1 MNYMKRI
8 DNLIGSTPVAAV
20 CNAAGQVVRSLTCD
34 SREVAAGSCFFAVTG
49 TAADGHRFIPQAV
62 AAGAVAVVC
71 QQLPETLAEGV
82 CYVAVAATHA
92 AMADMAAA
100 FYDHPSRELH
110 LVGVTGTNGKTTVAT
125 LLYDLFRRLGYE
137 AGLISTVVYRVGERR
152 IASTHTTP
160 DVIRLNA
167 LMREMVDAGCAYCF
181 MEVSSHAIVQERIR
195 GLHFEGGIFTNITHD
210 HLDYHKTFAAYIE
223 AKKLFFDRLPAG
235 AFALTNADDRN
246 GRVMVQNTR
255 ARVAAY
261 SLRSAADFTGRV
273 LEQHL
278 DGMLLRLGGDE
289 VWVGFL
295 GRFNASNL
303 LAVYGAALLLG
314 ADRSEVLTA
323 MSCLR
328 PVSGRLEFVRAADG
342 RTAVV
347 DYAHTP
353 DALEN
358 VLRTLG
364 ELLTGG
370 GQLIAVC
377 GCRRDGHL
385 HLRQSA
391 ARRPRVD
398 PRRDGRRPAPRS
410 PLPAHRRPR
419 RSDSRGGDA
428 GPSGRHRA
436 ACRQGP
442 RNLPDRGRRAPP
454 FRRPSTD
461 RTSVFHSPLT
471 SFIPPA
477 PTGIY
482 RRMLYHLFQYL
493 DRSYDLPGA
502 GMFQYISFRS
512 ALAVILALLITIT
525 FGQGIIRFM
534 QRRQIGE
541 EIRNLGL
548 EGQLQ
553 KRGTPTMGGVM
564 ILLAVLVP
572 VLLFGR
578 LDNIYIQL
586 MIVSTVWLGLLGFLD
601 DYIKVFRHNKEGL
614 KGKFKIVGQVGI
626 GIIVGT
632 VMCASPEVVVR
643 DKVVEPVQQLFVDD
657 DGEVIES
664 VTTNRVVMGTE
675 SVKTTQT
682 TIPFVK
688 NNEFDY
694 AWFTGGNRVATWILY
709 VLVAIFVVTAVSN
722 GANLTDGLDG
732 LVSGVSAPIVVVLA
746 ILAYLSGHIVYAD
759 YLNIMYIPGS
769 GELVVFAAAFAGAL
783 IGFLWYNSFPAQTF
797 MGDTGSLAIGGIIA
811 VFALCIRK
819 ELLLPILCGVF
830 FVESLSVMIQVSYFK
845 YTKRRYGE
853 GRRIFL
859 MSPIHH
865 HYQKKGIFET
875 KIVIRFWIVS
885 MLLSLAALATLK
897 IR

>member
-82 CYVAVAATHA
+82 CYVAVADTHA
-92 AMADMAAA
+92 AMAAMSAA

-323 MSCLR
+323 MSCPS
-328 PVSGRLEFVRAADG
+328 PVSSSPSVR
-342 RTAVV
+342 
-347 DYAHTP
+347 
-353 DALEN
+353 N
-358 VLRTLG
+358 
-364 ELLTGG
+364 
-370 GQLIAVC
+370 
-377 GCRRDGHL
+377 
-385 HLRQSA
+385 
-391 ARRPRVD
+391 
-398 PRRDGRRPAPRS
+398 
-410 PLPAHRRPR
+410 
-419 RSDSRGGDA
+419 
-428 GPSGRHRA
+428 
-436 ACRQGP
+436 
-442 RNLPDRGRRAPP
+442 
-454 FRRPSTD
+454 
-461 RTSVFHSPLT
+461 
-471 SFIPPA
+471 
-477 PTGIY
+477 
-482 RRMLYHLFQYL
+482 
-493 DRSYDLPGA
+493 
-502 GMFQYISFRS
+502 
-512 ALAVILALLITIT
+512 T
-525 FGQGIIRFM
+525 F
-534 QRRQIGE
+534 
-541 EIRNLGL
+541 
-548 EGQLQ
+548 
-553 KRGTPTMGGVM
+553 
-564 ILLAVLVP
+564 
-572 VLLFGR
+572 
-578 LDNIYIQL
+578 
-586 MIVSTVWLGLLGFLD
+586 
-601 DYIKVFRHNKEGL
+601 
-614 KGKFKIVGQVGI
+614 
-626 GIIVGT
+626 
-632 VMCASPEVVVR
+632 
-643 DKVVEPVQQLFVDD
+643 
-657 DGEVIES
+657 
-664 VTTNRVVMGTE
+664 
-675 SVKTTQT
+675 
-682 TIPFVK
+682 
-688 NNEFDY
+688 
-694 AWFTGGNRVATWILY
+694 
-709 VLVAIFVVTAVSN
+709 SN
-722 GANLTDGLDG
+722 A
-732 LVSGVSAPIVVVLA
+732 SGVWA
-746 ILAYLSGHIVYAD
+746 
-759 YLNIMYIPGS
+759 
-769 GELVVFAAAFAGAL
+769 
-783 IGFLWYNSFPAQTF
+783 
-797 MGDTGSLAIGGIIA
+797 
-811 VFALCIRK
+811 
-819 ELLLPILCGVF
+819 
-830 FVESLSVMIQVSYFK
+830 
-845 YTKRRYGE
+845 
-853 GRRIFL
+853 
-859 MSPIHH
+859 
-865 HYQKKGIFET
+865 
-875 KIVIRFWIVS
+875 
-885 MLLSLAALATLK
+885 
-897 IR
+897 

>member
-82 CYVAVAATHA
+82 CYVAVADTHA

-377 GCRRDGHL
+377 GC
-385 HLRQSA
+385 
-391 ARRPRVD
+391 
-398 PRRDGRRPAPRS
+398 
-410 PLPAHRRPR
+410 
-419 RSDSRGGDA
+419 GGDRDRTKRPEMAAMAVKYAATAIFTSDNPRHEDPESILDEMVA
-428 GPSGRHRA
+428 GLPPEAIRA
-436 ACRQGP
+436 AAM
-442 RNLPDRGRRAPP
+442 LA
-454 FRRPSTD
+454 RPGD
-461 RTSVFHSPLT
+461 IV
-471 SFIPPA
+471 
-477 PTGIY
+477 
-482 RRMLYHLFQYL
+482 
-493 DRSYDLPGA
+493 
-502 GMFQYISFRS
+502 
-512 ALAVILALLITIT
+512 
-525 FGQGIIRFM
+525 
-534 QRRQIGE
+534 
-541 EIRNLGL
+541 
-548 EGQLQ
+548 
-553 KRGTPTMGGVM
+553 
-564 ILLAVLVP
+564 LLA
-572 VLLFGR
+572 G
-578 LDNIYIQL
+578 
-586 MIVSTVWLGLLGFLD
+586 
-601 DYIKVFRHNKEGL
+601 
-614 KGKFKIVGQVGI
+614 KGHETYQIVGD
-626 GIIVGT
+626 
-632 VMCASPEVVVR
+632 ER
-643 DKVVEPVQQLFVDD
+643 RHFDDRQQ
-657 DGEVIES
+657 IEHQFS
-664 VTTNRVVMGTE
+664 
-675 SVKTTQT
+675 
-682 TIPFVK
+682 
-688 NNEFDY
+688 
-694 AWFTGGNRVATWILY
+694 
-709 VLVAIFVVTAVSN
+709 
-722 GANLTDGLDG
+722 
-732 LVSGVSAPIVVVLA
+732 
-746 ILAYLSGHIVYAD
+746 
-759 YLNIMYIPGS
+759 
-769 GELVVFAAAFAGAL
+769 
-783 IGFLWYNSFPAQTF
+783 
-797 MGDTGSLAIGGIIA
+797 
-811 VFALCIRK
+811 
-819 ELLLPILCGVF
+819 
-830 FVESLSVMIQVSYFK
+830 
-845 YTKRRYGE
+845 
-853 GRRIFL
+853 
-859 MSPIHH
+859 IH
-865 HYQKKGIFET
+865 
-875 KIVIRFWIVS
+875 R
-885 MLLSLAALATLK
+885 
-897 IR
+897 